1 MSQLVS
7 FETYFFHLHFSNT
20 CACVVDKPRAQ
31 WNRGLEKSLVDLLH
45 EHDDPCF
52 RGDNGWGSETW
63 NQMVKL
69 FNCRN
74 CVNFTK
80 NQIQEKEKEMKRDYR
95 ALKEARRQSGVSWDD
110 VRCTLI
116 ADANLWK
123 NMIQVSYF
131 TNIATAAPC
140 LKVVLFWY

>member
-1 MSQLVS
+1 M
-7 FETYFFHLHFSNT
+7 
-20 CACVVDKPRAQ
+20 
-31 WNRGLEKSLVDLLH
+31 DLLH
-45 EHDDPCF
+45 EHDDACF

-69 FNCRN
+69 FNSRN
-74 CVNFTK
+74 GVNFTK

-116 ADANLWK
+116 ADENLWK

-131 TNIATAAPC
+131 TNIATTAPC
-140 LKVVLFWY
+140 LKLVLLWY